1 MNNNPFNLPEEDIV
15 TQPRIHESAPI
26 LINTHTFRK
35 TNIWKDSHVFVL
47 VTFLAFIFI
56 GIVLLSLPIANNC
69 HLDQTQCTNNNYT
82 PLRISILTATSAATV
97 TGHIVVD
104 TSTYWSTF
112 GQVII
117 FTMMLIGGLG
127 FMTAATFI
135 LVLIGQRSTLPQRIL
150 MKDMGFDKIEGLKKL
165 SFNIILVVAIL
176 YLVGFLSIWVLST
189 GLFEAS
195 SGVRIWNSI
204 FLSVSAFN
212 NAGFTINS
220 GGTSILNNN
229 YPLISVFVLLI
240 ILGGIGWATLVDVF
254 RHRIFNR
261 LTLTSKLIITA
272 NIILWIIGFITFMGL
287 EFANDTTIGQLGFVD
302 QIASSIFHSV
312 SGRTAGFTIVE
323 MSNTRDF
330 TKLIYSILMFI
341 GGSPGSVAGGIKTT
355 VIAIIGVAV
364 ISSLRGRSQPEI
376 FGREIAHFQV
386 MKALAVTGISI
397 VIVLLVTPTITLL
410 HPELPFIDVLFD
422 VFSAYGTTGSS
433 TGIISSLGLPSS
445 VLLSVTM
452 LLGRLIPLYLA
463 FSLIIENNSYRFM
476 QEQVTLG

>member
-1 MNNNPFNLPEEDIV
+1 
-15 TQPRIHESAPI
+15 
-26 LINTHTFRK
+26 
-35 TNIWKDSHVFVL
+35 
-47 VTFLAFIFI
+47 
-56 GIVLLSLPIANNC
+56 
-69 HLDQTQCTNNNYT
+69 
-82 PLRISILTATSAATV
+82 
-97 TGHIVVD
+97 
-104 TSTYWSTF
+104 
-112 GQVII
+112 
-117 FTMMLIGGLG
+117 
-127 FMTAATFI
+127 
-135 LVLIGQRSTLPQRIL
+135 
-150 MKDMGFDKIEGLKKL
+150 
-165 SFNIILVVAIL
+165 
-176 YLVGFLSIWVLST
+176 
-189 GLFEAS
+189 
-195 SGVRIWNSI
+195 
-204 FLSVSAFN
+204 
-212 NAGFTINS
+212 
-220 GGTSILNNN
+220 
-229 YPLISVFVLLI
+229 
-240 ILGGIGWATLVDVF
+240 
-254 RHRIFNR
+254 
-261 LTLTSKLIITA
+261 
-272 NIILWIIGFITFMGL
+272 MGL